1 MALTPYEL
9 SSYIK
14 KGGEKNEEDTM
25 IVLFNQ

>member
-9 SSYIK
+9 FIIYKK

-25 IVLFNQ
+25 IVLF